1 MTTKYSTSCFL
12 SDSYGPLS
20 NLHNRQ
26 TLKLLFTIYTVLTV
40 ELELTGALT
49 MIWTFFQ
56 WKLPLQGSLQEF
68 LLARFFNESGTVYV
82 ILPLFIVQLLSISR
96 KDIWVKANIRHG
108 KRLRWFR
115 IKNKYFEYWKIKY
128 CVIGIFE

>member
-1 MTTKYSTSCFL
+1 MFL

-49 MIWTFFQ
+49 MIWTFFSVEIASSGFTLRISSN
-56 WKLPLQGSLQEF
+56 KF
-68 LLARFFNESGTVYV
+68 FFNESGTVYV
-82 ILPLFIVQLLSISR
+82 ILPLCIVNLLSISR
-96 KDIWVKANIRHG
+96 KDILAKANIRHG
-108 KRLRWFR
+108 KRLS
-115 IKNKYFEYWKIKY
+115 
-128 CVIGIFE
+128 

>member
-1 MTTKYSTSCFL
+1 MFL

-49 MIWTFFQ
+49 MIWTFFSVEITSSGFTLRISSN
-56 WKLPLQGSLQEF
+56 KV
-68 LLARFFNESGTVYV
+68 FFNESGTVYI
-82 ILPLFIVQLLSISR
+82 ILSLCIVNLFSISR
-96 KDIWVKANIRHG
+96 KNILAKANIRHG

-115 IKNKYFEYWKIKY
+115 IKKKYFEYWKIKY
-128 CVIGIFE
+128 CKEFT

>member
-40 ELELTGALT
+40 ELELIGALT
-49 MIWTFFQ
+49 MIWTFFSVEIASSRF
-56 WKLPLQGSLQEF
+56 PLRISSSKIFSMSLAQF
-68 LLARFFNESGTVYV
+68 T
-82 ILPLFIVQLLSISR
+82 
-96 KDIWVKANIRHG
+96 
-108 KRLRWFR
+108 
-115 IKNKYFEYWKIKY
+115 
-128 CVIGIFE
+128 